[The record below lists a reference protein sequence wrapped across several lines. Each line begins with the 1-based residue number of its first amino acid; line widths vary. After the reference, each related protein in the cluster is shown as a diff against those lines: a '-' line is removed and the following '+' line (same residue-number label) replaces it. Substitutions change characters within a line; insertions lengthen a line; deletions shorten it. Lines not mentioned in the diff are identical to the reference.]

1 MTPVLGWHESVCASC
16 PVHVVLALLVACF
29 CSVFKLVFVR
39 CFGSS
44 YKLERYTP
52 SFLFHSH
59 PPKERVVDPLVGA
72 CGLLEHARTPTRGLS
87 LGVSLALAC

>member
-1 MTPVLGWHESVCASC
+1 M
-16 PVHVVLALLVACF
+16 LALLVACF

-72 CGLLEHARTPTRGLS
+72 CGLLEARKAAHSWIEFWGL
-87 LGVSLALAC
+87 A